1 MKSPEEFTP
10 LPLQYPPLGKP
21 EKLTPIG
28 RLQSIVSFGT
38 EITGKVIVSIEI
50 VSELVQPK
58 SSTTFK

>member
-1 MKSPEEFTP
+1 M
-10 LPLQYPPLGKP
+10 
-21 EKLTPIG
+21 
-28 RLQSIVSFGT
+28 VSFGT